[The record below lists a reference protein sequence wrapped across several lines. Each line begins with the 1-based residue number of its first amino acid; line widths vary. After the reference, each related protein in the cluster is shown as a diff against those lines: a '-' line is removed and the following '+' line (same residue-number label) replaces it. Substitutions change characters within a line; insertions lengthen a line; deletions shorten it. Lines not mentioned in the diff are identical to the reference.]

1 MNKIFKLITSISFLF
16 FSINAALSEENF
28 FNEALKMYQNEKYE
42 DARFMLERNIVF
54 NPKDAK
60 SYLYLAKIYNHEEDQ
75 NKEEY
80 NLETTLLIEPNN
92 EEAILMLMKIALKKS
107 NYSKVNDLSQ
117 TFIKVCKKLC
127 DENNEI
133 QKSLKNIEPAT
144 MSLDQNLNK
153 ILIIDF
159 GSQFTQLIARRIREL
174 GVFSEIVSHKKIKI
188 KHIDKSIKGIILSGG
203 PLNVYEIN
211 KYSFDKKII
220 NLSIPILGIC
230 FGHQILSKLN
240 GGRVKQSKHREFG
253 LANIYKK
260 NESLLIK
267 NFFNKQKSKKVWM
280 SHADQ
285 VSKLPKNF
293 KVIASSTN
301 SKFAIVENKLNKF
314 YGIQFH
320 PEVTHTENG
329 KKLISNFIFL
339 ICKIKRNWS
348 SKDQKIQLIKEVKD
362 QVGSEKVICALS
374 GGVDSSVV
382 AQLLNKAIGKK
393 LYCIFVNTGL
403 LRKNEEVQ
411 VVQTFKKRLK
421 INLIYVNAE
430 KEFLKKLHN
439 VSDPEKKRKIIG
451 NLFIKIFERYA
462 KKIKNVKFLA
472 QGTLYPDLIE
482 SRSVT
487 GSQTSKI
494 KSHHNV
500 GGLPKKMKLKLVEP
514 LKFLFKDE
522 VRKLGLEL
530 NLNKDIISRHPF
542 PGPGLAIRMPG
553 LITNEKIKILKE
565 ADYYF
570 IQALRDH
577 GLYHKIWQ
585 AYAALLPVKTVGVMG
600 DNRTYEYLCLL
611 RAITSEDG
619 MTADFYEFKKSFMET
634 ISNKI
639 VNSIRGINRVVYD
652 ITSKPPSTIELE

>member
-1 MNKIFKLITSISFLF
+1 
-16 FSINAALSEENF
+16 
-28 FNEALKMYQNEKYE
+28 
-42 DARFMLERNIVF
+42 
-54 NPKDAK
+54 
-60 SYLYLAKIYNHEEDQ
+60 
-75 NKEEY
+75 
-80 NLETTLLIEPNN
+80 
-92 EEAILMLMKIALKKS
+92 
-107 NYSKVNDLSQ
+107 
-117 TFIKVCKKLC
+117 
-127 DENNEI
+127 
-133 QKSLKNIEPAT
+133 
-144 MSLDQNLNK
+144 MSLDKSLEK

-159 GSQFTQLIARRIREL
+159 GSQFTQLIARRIREI
-174 GVFSEIVSHKKIKI
+174 GIFSEIVSHKKIKNKDI
-188 KHIDKSIKGIILSGG
+188 INSVKGIILSGG

-220 NLSIPILGIC
+220 ESEIPVLGIC

-240 GGRVKQSKHREFG
+240 GGKVKQSKHREFG

-260 NESLLIK
+260 KDSLLTK
-267 NFFNKQKSKKVWM
+267 NFFSRKNTVKVWM

-293 KVIASSTN
+293 SVIASSQN
-301 SKFAIVENKLNKF
+301 SKFAIVENKLKKF
-314 YGIQFH
+314 YGVQFH

-329 KKLISNFIFL
+329 KKLISNFIFE
-339 ICKIKRNWS
+339 ICKIKKNWS
-348 SKDQKIQLIKEVKD
+348 SKDQKIKLIKEVRN
-362 QVGSEKVICALS
+362 QVSGNKVICALS

-382 AQLLNKAIGKK
+382 AQLLNKAIGKN

-403 LRKNEEVQ
+403 LRKNEEKQ
-411 VVQTFKKRLK
+411 VVSTFKKKLRM
-421 INLIYVNAE
+421 NLIYVNAE
-430 KEFLKKLHN
+430 KEFIKKLKN
-439 VSDPEKKRKIIG
+439 ISDPEKKRKIIG

-482 SRSVT
+482 SKSVT
-487 GSQTSKI
+487 GSQTSEI

-530 NLNKDIISRHPF
+530 NLSKEIISRHPF

-553 LITNEKIKILKE
+553 IITKEKINILKE
-565 ADYYF
+565 ADHYF

-577 GLYHKIWQ
+577 KLYHKIWQ

-619 MTADFYEFKKSFMET
+619 MTADFYEFKKSFIQE

-652 ITSKPPSTIELE
+652 VTSKPPSTIELE

>member
-1 MNKIFKLITSISFLF
+1 
-16 FSINAALSEENF
+16 
-28 FNEALKMYQNEKYE
+28 
-42 DARFMLERNIVF
+42 
-54 NPKDAK
+54 
-60 SYLYLAKIYNHEEDQ
+60 
-75 NKEEY
+75 
-80 NLETTLLIEPNN
+80 
-92 EEAILMLMKIALKKS
+92 
-107 NYSKVNDLSQ
+107 
-117 TFIKVCKKLC
+117 
-127 DENNEI
+127 
-133 QKSLKNIEPAT
+133 
-144 MSLDQNLNK
+144 MSLDLNLDK

-159 GSQFTQLIARRIREL
+159 GSQFTQLIVRRIREL
-174 GVFSEIVSHKKIKI
+174 GVFSELISHKKIKSFQI
-188 KHIDKSIKGIILSGG
+188 KSNVKGIILSGG
-203 PLNVYEIN
+203 PLNVYQLNNNLFDN
-211 KYSFDKKII
+211 KILK
-220 NLSIPILGIC
+220 LGIPILGIC
-230 FGHQILSKLN
+230 FGHQILSKFN
-240 GGRVKQSKHREFG
+240 GGKVKQSKHREFG
-253 LANIYKK
+253 LANIHKR
-260 NESLLIK
+260 NNSLLIK
-267 NFFNKQKSKKVWM
+267 NFFNKKTKKVWM

-285 VSKLPKNF
+285 VTKLPKNF
-293 KVIASSTN
+293 RVIASSEN
-301 SKFAIVENKLNKF
+301 SKFAIVESKIKNF
-314 YGIQFH
+314 FGVQFH

-329 KKLISNFIFL
+329 KKIISNFIFF

-348 SKDQKIQLIKEVKD
+348 SKDQKKKLIKEVKQ
-362 QVGSEKVICALS
+362 QVGTDKVICALS

-403 LRKNEEVQ
+403 LRKHEETQ
-411 VVQTFKKRLK
+411 VVKTFKRKLK

-430 KEFLKKLHN
+430 KEFLRKLKN

-451 NLFIKIFERYA
+451 NLFIKIFERYS
-462 KKIKNVKFLA
+462 KKIRDVKFLA

-482 SRSVT
+482 SKSVT

-530 NLNKDIISRHPF
+530 NLSKEIISRHPF

-553 LITNEKIKILKE
+553 IITSEKIKILKE

-570 IQALRDH
+570 IKALKEY

-619 MTADFYEFKKSFMET
+619 MTADFFEFKKSFSQM

>member
-1 MNKIFKLITSISFLF
+1 
-16 FSINAALSEENF
+16 
-28 FNEALKMYQNEKYE
+28 
-42 DARFMLERNIVF
+42 
-54 NPKDAK
+54 
-60 SYLYLAKIYNHEEDQ
+60 
-75 NKEEY
+75 
-80 NLETTLLIEPNN
+80 
-92 EEAILMLMKIALKKS
+92 
-107 NYSKVNDLSQ
+107 
-117 TFIKVCKKLC
+117 
-127 DENNEI
+127 
-133 QKSLKNIEPAT
+133 
-144 MSLDQNLNK
+144 MSLDKNLNK

-159 GSQFTQLIARRIREL
+159 GSQFTQLIARRIRES
-174 GVFSEIVSHKKIKI
+174 GVYSEIISHKKVKN
-188 KHIDKSIKGIILSGG
+188 KNIDNSIKGIILSGG
-203 PLNVYEIN
+203 PLNVYQIN
-211 KYSFDKKII
+211 KYSFDKRII
-220 NLSIPILGIC
+220 ENQIPVLGIC

-240 GGRVKQSKHREFG
+240 GGRVKQSKYREFG
-253 LANIYKK
+253 LANIRKK
-260 NESLLIK
+260 RESILTK
-267 NFFNKQKSKKVWM
+267 NFFNKKNINKVWM

-293 KVIASSTN
+293 NVIASSQN
-301 SKFAIVENKLNKF
+301 SKFAIIENKKKNF
-314 YGIQFH
+314 YGVQFH

-329 KKLISNFIFL
+329 KKLINNFIFL

-348 SKDQKIQLIKEVKD
+348 SKDQKIKLIKDV
-362 QVGSEKVICALS
+362 QNLVGKNKVICALS

-382 AQLLNKAIGKK
+382 AQLLKKAIGKK
-393 LYCIFVNTGL
+393 LFCIFVNTGL
-403 LRKNEEVQ
+403 LRKNEEIQ
-411 VVQTFKKRLK
+411 VVKTFKKKLK

-430 KEFLKKLHN
+430 NEFLRKLNN

-462 KKIKNVKFLA
+462 KRIKNVKFLA

-482 SRSVT
+482 SKSVT

-530 NLNKDIISRHPF
+530 KLSKEIISRHPF

-553 LITNEKIKILKE
+553 IITKEKIKILKE
-565 ADYYF
+565 ADNYF
-570 IQALRDH
+570 IQALREH
-577 GLYHKIWQ
+577 NLYNKIWQ

-619 MTADFYEFKKSFMET
+619 MTADFYDFKKSFIQM

-639 VNSIRGINRVVYD
+639 VNSIRGVNRVVYD
-652 ITSKPPSTIELE
+652 VTSKPPSTIELE

>member
-1 MNKIFKLITSISFLF
+1 
-16 FSINAALSEENF
+16 
-28 FNEALKMYQNEKYE
+28 
-42 DARFMLERNIVF
+42 
-54 NPKDAK
+54 
-60 SYLYLAKIYNHEEDQ
+60 
-75 NKEEY
+75 
-80 NLETTLLIEPNN
+80 
-92 EEAILMLMKIALKKS
+92 
-107 NYSKVNDLSQ
+107 
-117 TFIKVCKKLC
+117 
-127 DENNEI
+127 
-133 QKSLKNIEPAT
+133 
-144 MSLDQNLNK
+144 MSLDKSLEK

-159 GSQFTQLIARRIREL
+159 GSQFTQLIARRIREI
-174 GVFSEIVSHKKIKI
+174 GVFSEIVSHKKIKNKDI
-188 KHIDKSIKGIILSGG
+188 ISSVKGIILSGG

-220 NLSIPILGIC
+220 ENKIPVLGIC

-240 GGRVKQSKHREFG
+240 GGKVKQSKHREFG

-260 NESLLIK
+260 KDSLLTK
-267 NFFNKQKSKKVWM
+267 NFFSRKKKINVWM

-285 VSKLPKNF
+285 VSKLPNNF
-293 KVIASSTN
+293 SVIASSQN
-301 SKFAIVENKLNKF
+301 SKFAIVENKYKKF
-314 YGIQFH
+314 YGVQFH

-329 KKLISNFIFL
+329 KKLISNFIFE
-339 ICKIKRNWS
+339 ICKIKKNWS
-348 SKDQKIQLIKEVKD
+348 SKDQKIKLIKEVKN
-362 QVGSEKVICALS
+362 QVSGNKVICALS

-382 AQLLNKAIGKK
+382 AQLLNKAIGKN

-403 LRKNEEVQ
+403 LRKNEEKQ
-411 VVQTFKKRLK
+411 VVSTFKKKLK
-421 INLIYVNAE
+421 MNLIYVNAE
-430 KEFLKKLHN
+430 KEFIRKLKN
-439 VSDPEKKRKIIG
+439 ISDPEKKRKIIG

-482 SRSVT
+482 SKSVT

-530 NLNKDIISRHPF
+530 NLSKEIISRHPF

-553 LITNEKIKILKE
+553 IITKDKINILKE
-565 ADYYF
+565 ADHYF
-570 IQALRDH
+570 IQALKDH
-577 GLYHKIWQ
+577 NLYHKIWQ

-619 MTADFYEFKKSFMET
+619 MTADFYEFKKSFIQE

>member
-1 MNKIFKLITSISFLF
+1 
-16 FSINAALSEENF
+16 
-28 FNEALKMYQNEKYE
+28 
-42 DARFMLERNIVF
+42 
-54 NPKDAK
+54 
-60 SYLYLAKIYNHEEDQ
+60 
-75 NKEEY
+75 
-80 NLETTLLIEPNN
+80 
-92 EEAILMLMKIALKKS
+92 
-107 NYSKVNDLSQ
+107 
-117 TFIKVCKKLC
+117 
-127 DENNEI
+127 
-133 QKSLKNIEPAT
+133 
-144 MSLDQNLNK
+144 MSLDKNLNK

-159 GSQFTQLIARRIREL
+159 GSQFTQLIVRRIREL
-174 GVFSEIVSHKKIKI
+174 GVFSELVSHKKIKSSVI
-188 KHIDKSIKGIILSGG
+188 NKNIKGIILSGG
-203 PLNVYEIN
+203 PLNVYQLRDN
-211 KYSFDKKII
+211 LFDKEILK
-220 NLSIPILGIC
+220 LGIPILGIC

-240 GGRVKQSKHREFG
+240 GGKVKQSKHREFG
-253 LANIYKK
+253 LANITKK
-260 NESLLIK
+260 NNSLLIK
-267 NFFNKQKSKKVWM
+267 NYFKKKTKKVWM

-285 VSKLPKNF
+285 VYKLPKSF
-293 KVIASSTN
+293 KIVASTEN
-301 SKFAIVENKLNKF
+301 SKFAIVESRIEKF
-314 YGIQFH
+314 FGVQFH

-329 KKLISNFIFL
+329 KKIISNFVFI
-339 ICKIKRNWS
+339 ICKIKKNWS
-348 SKDQKIQLIKEVKD
+348 PKYQKIQLIKD
-362 QVGSEKVICALS
+362 IRQQIGSNKVICALS

-382 AQLLNKAIGKK
+382 AQLLNKSIGKK

-403 LRKNEEVQ
+403 LRKNEEKQ
-411 VVQTFKKRLK
+411 VVQTFKKKLK

-430 KEFLKKLHN
+430 KEFLKKLKN

-482 SRSVT
+482 SKSVT
-487 GSQTSKI
+487 GSKTSKI

-500 GGLPKKMKLKLVEP
+500 GGLPKKMKFNLVEP

-530 NLNKDIISRHPF
+530 NLSKEIVFRHPF

-553 LITNEKIKILKE
+553 IITKEKIEILKK
-565 ADYYF
+565 ADHYF
-570 IQALRDH
+570 IEALKKNK
-577 GLYHKIWQ
+577 LYDKIWQ

-619 MTADFYEFKKSFMET
+619 MTADFYEFKKSFIQE